1 MIKGD
6 KKNLGKWKIGI
17 MEHIFKGKGNTI
29 RSIRICTGN
38 SVTERPIQ
46 LLYAIQLHCDSKTT
60 TSNTDYKTMNNNAE
74 EFQTKIT
81 AAAVAEKRIRDIAN
95 HENQ

>member
-1 MIKGD
+1 
-6 KKNLGKWKIGI
+6 
-17 MEHIFKGKGNTI
+17 
-29 RSIRICTGN
+29 
-38 SVTERPIQ
+38 
-46 LLYAIQLHCDSKTT
+46 
-60 TSNTDYKTMNNNAE
+60 MNNNAE